1 MSTPPTDPVEPV
13 NSPSASPDS
22 DSESASGVLDPYAES
37 PASTSDPIDAEP
49 KPEADEL
56 PPRSG
61 WTLATLIPNDG
72 KEPPADFGDDAAQS
86 LWCALTA
93 LWHPAL
99 LAGAASLPR
108 IEPIQDPS
116 PPTPNELRVA
126 AGGALGLLPSDY
138 RERAEIVGSILVES
152 SEDREAT
159 IREVRERLGA
169 VESDPARSDLAEM
182 VGDFL
187 ALGLVRWMVRD
198 LSIAMGRSSAIDED
212 ALAREALAA
221 ADAWRNGDAE
231 AAAGRLRGAFEVLT
245 RAREQSYPVDAH
257 LLDLCLLDP
266 ALPAGSLAP
275 ALEGKTAVSFI
286 ASARAIEKQAREDP
300 ERIAELCQGVTDG
313 WVDVAGGTYDEVEDP
328 LLPFE
333 SVLWQYQ
340 RGGEVYREHL
350 DERNVETFARRRFG
364 LWNQVPQFSRRFGFR
379 FAAHFALDGG
389 RFPARAEPKR
399 LWEAPDGSSLETL
412 TRLPMAADRPNQG
425 PRFAWR
431 LADTMR
437 RDHVATVPLVHWPS
451 PVASWYL
458 DLKRSARFSPVLA
471 RWTTLN
477 DFFHL
482 TDRPYETFRP
492 EPDSYATPY
501 LAQAAA
507 RKDPEPISALARHHG
522 YRARLEAVRWAR
534 SMALAIG
541 ASAEPHEPAPDEPAD
556 IDAVENA
563 IETRANAEAE
573 AGLDALQPHW
583 ASALAE
589 RIGSVGAE
597 TSAEARPGYLVFNPL
612 GVARKLGVILPGA
625 DPKLRPEGPLVAAQA
640 MDDGVAAVVDLP
652 AFGFAWVPRE
662 NHPDLPPT
670 EPDGASAKGNALKNE
685 TIELEVDPGTG
696 GVRGVRAVGE
706 STARLG
712 QQIVMTGLGEVD
724 GKPVVSQMKRDRFE
738 IERSGPAMVQALAVS
753 RLVESE
759 SGRMLAK
766 VSQRYRLWTGSPI
779 VEIEITLDEIDQA
792 WLQRAANSDPWTHGL
807 ACRWAWPDAS
817 AMLRRSVLMAPEPTE
832 VERPEAADFLDVS
845 TRRQRTALLFGG
857 LPYHRRTGGRMLD
870 TLLVAGSETGR
881 TFRVGVALDS
891 ENPYRE
897 ALDFLAPALVVSTD
911 AGPPPLGDRGWLMRT
926 DHRAVAI
933 TRVEFLPA
941 ESESHAWGLAVHV
954 VETSGHTS
962 RCRLRFFRNP
972 TRARQ
977 CDFHGEGVVDLSVDG
992 DAVLL
997 DLISN
1002 ETARIEVSFE

>member
-1 MSTPPTDPVEPV
+1 MSTPPAEPTEQPAEPTAPSVLEPYTEPKPETPVE
-13 NSPSASPDS
+13 
-22 DSESASGVLDPYAES
+22 
-37 PASTSDPIDAEP
+37 AEP
-49 KPEADEL
+49 KPEVPEQ

-72 KEPPADFGDDAAQS
+72 KEPPGHYGDGEAQA
-86 LWCALTA
+86 LWSALTA

-116 PPTPNELRVA
+116 PPMPNELRVA

-138 RERAEIVGSILVES
+138 RERAEIAGSILVES
-152 SEDREAT
+152 SGDREAT

-169 VESDPARSDLAEM
+169 VGEQHADSSEM
-182 VGDFL
+182 VADFL

-212 ALAREALAA
+212 ALARETLAA
-221 ADAWRNGDAE
+221 ADAWRDGDLE

-257 LLDLCLLDP
+257 LIDLCLLDP
-266 ALPAGSLAP
+266 ALPGGLLAP
-275 ALEGKTAVSFI
+275 PLEGRVAVSFV
-286 ASARAIEKQAREDP
+286 ASARAIEKQAKEDP
-300 ERIAELCQGVTDG
+300 ERIAELCQAITDG
-313 WVDVAGGTYDEVEDP
+313 WVDVAGGTFDEAEDP

-333 SVLWQYQ
+333 SVLWQYR

-350 DERNVETFARRRFG
+350 EERNVETFARRRFG
-364 LWNQVPQFSRRFGFR
+364 LSTQTPQFARRFGFR
-379 FAAHFALDGG
+379 FAVHFALDGG
-389 RFPARAEPKR
+389 RFPSRSEPKR

-425 PRFAWR
+425 PRLAWR

-437 RDHVATVPLVHWPS
+437 RDHVATVPLVHWPA

-458 DLKRSARFSPVLA
+458 DLRRSARFSPVLA

-477 DFFHL
+477 DYFHL

-492 EPDSYATPY
+492 EPDAYATPY

-507 RKDPEPISALARHHG
+507 SKDSEPISRLARHHRF
-522 YRARLEAVRWAR
+522 RARLEAVRWAR
-534 SMALAIG
+534 SLALAIG
-541 ASAEPHEPAPDEPAD
+541 ASAEPPEPAPAEPAD
-556 IDAVENA
+556 IEAVENA
-563 IETRANAEAE
+563 IETRERAEAE
-573 AGLDALQPHW
+573 SGLDALQPHW
-583 ASALAE
+583 ASALAA
-589 RIGSVGAE
+589 RIASVGA
-597 TSAEARPGYLVFNPL
+597 ADAVEARLGYLVFNPL
-612 GVARKLGVILPGA
+612 GVARKVGVILPGA
-625 DPKLRPEGPLVAAQA
+625 DPSLQPEGPLIATQA
-640 MDDGVAAVVDLP
+640 TDEGVAAVVDLP

-670 EPDGASAKGNALKNE
+670 EPAGASAKGNALKNE
-685 TIELEVDPGTG
+685 TIELELDPGTG
-696 GVRGVRAVGE
+696 GVRGVMAIGE
-706 STARLG
+706 STARLA
-712 QQIVMTGLGEVD
+712 QQLVMTGLGEAD
-724 GKPVVSQMKRDRFE
+724 GKPIVSQMKRERFE
-738 IERSGPAMVQALAVS
+738 IERSGPALAQALAVS
-753 RLVESE
+753 RLVDPK
-759 SGRMLAK
+759 SGRTLAK
-766 VSQRYRLWTGSPI
+766 ASQRYRIWTGSPI
-779 VEIEITLDEIDQA
+779 VEIDIAIDEIDAA
-792 WLQRAANSDPWTHGL
+792 WLEKAATVDPWAHHL

-817 AMLRRSVLMAPEPTE
+817 AMLRRSVLMAPEMTE
-832 VERPEAADFLDVS
+832 LERPEAADFLDVS
-845 TRRQRTALLFGG
+845 TRRQRTALLLGG
-857 LPYHRRTGGRMLD
+857 LAYHQKAGGRMLD

-881 TFRVGVALDS
+881 SFRVGVALDS
-891 ENPYRE
+891 ENPCRE
-897 ALDFLAPALVVSTD
+897 AFDFLTPALVVPTD

-933 TRVEFLPA
+933 TRIDFLPA
-941 ESESHAWGLAVHV
+941 ESENHAWGLAVHV
-954 VETSGHTS
+954 VETAGHTA

-977 CDFHGEGVVDLSVDG
+977 CDFHGEAVVDLSVDG